1 MRISDWSSDVCSS
14 DLGLASWFPTYLIR
28 NFGLSISTAATL
40 FVFSSAPFSLLGF
53 ILPSYFVDR
62 CFVAGRADA
71 HLRYGLFA
79 CVLMTVLALC
89 CFGLAPG
96 LYPTL
101 AIVAA
106 INFLFSMNG
115 IIAAHMQLAT
125 PPEIGRAH

>member
-1 MRISDWSSDVCSS
+1 MIRRPPISTRTDTLFPSPPLFRSF
-14 DLGLASWFPTYLIR
+14 LLEHRRYLTGIILGYGMALILAYGLASWFPTYLIR

-62 CFVAGRADA
+62 CFGAGRADA

-79 CVLMTVLALC
+79 CVLMTVLALV

-96 LYPTL
+96 L
-101 AIVAA
+101 
-106 INFLFSMNG
+106 
-115 IIAAHMQLAT
+115 
-125 PPEIGRAH
+125 